1 MPRSASGTS
10 TPCLRRQALSAA
22 PSSPGLSLLS
32 FWATAGSVMTAVVAT
47 AARIGANRFMAPI
60 HRSRLMARGSN
71 HEHPWK
77 MRRVRGLARETCAV
91 STVLLV
97 EDDPEIVGLLSD
109 FLSVEGF
116 GVVAAGDV
124 GGALERVAG
133 ADAVVLDVMLPGGS
147 GFDVCRRIREV
158 SDVPVLFLSARGE
171 DEDKLRG
178 LALGADDYIVKSAT
192 PAEVVARVKAVLR
205 RSAPRN
211 PHRRIYG
218 RFTLDRAA
226 HEVTA
231 DGSPVALTAREF
243 ELLALFAD
251 HPRQVLTREQIFER
265 VWGDWGDRS
274 AVAVYVRRLREK
286 LDPALFATVWGVG
299 YRFDPPAP

>member
-1 MPRSASGTS
+1 MY
-10 TPCLRRQALSAA
+10 
-22 PSSPGLSLLS
+22 
-32 FWATAGSVMTAVVAT
+32 
-47 AARIGANRFMAPI
+47 
-60 HRSRLMARGSN
+60 
-71 HEHPWK
+71 
-77 MRRVRGLARETCAV
+77 
-91 STVLLV
+91 TVLLV

-109 FLSVEGF
+109 FLAVEGF
-116 GVVAAGDV
+116 GVVAAGDPAAALA
-124 GGALERVAG
+124 ALERHEVAC
-133 ADAVVLDVMLPGGS
+133 VLLDVMLPGGS
-147 GFDVCRRIREV
+147 GFDVCRRIRTRSEV
-158 SDVPVLFLSARGE
+158 PLLFLSARGE

-205 RSAPRN
+205 RSAPRD
-211 PHRRIYG
+211 PDRLVYG
-218 RFTLDRAA
+218 SLTLDRAA

-231 DGSPVALTAREF
+231 DGRLVALTAREF
-243 ELLALFAD
+243 ALLVLFAD
-251 HPRQVLTREQIFER
+251 HPRQVLTREQIFAR

>member
-1 MPRSASGTS
+1 M
-10 TPCLRRQALSAA
+10 
-22 PSSPGLSLLS
+22 
-32 FWATAGSVMTAVVAT
+32 
-47 AARIGANRFMAPI
+47 
-60 HRSRLMARGSN
+60 
-71 HEHPWK
+71 
-77 MRRVRGLARETCAV
+77 

-97 EDDPEIVGLLSD
+97 EDDPEIVALLAD
-109 FLSVEGF
+109 FLAVEGF
-116 GVVAAGDV
+116 AVVSAAGA
-124 GGALERVAG
+124 GGAI
-133 ADAVVLDVMLPGGS
+133 DALGTHPIACVVLDVMLPGCS
-147 GFDVCRRIREV
+147 GFDVCRRIREH
-158 SDVPVLFLSARGE
+158 SDVPLLFLSARGE

-211 PHRRIYG
+211 PHRRTYG

-231 DGSPVALTAREF
+231 DGCPVALTAREF

-274 AVAVYVRRLREK
+274 AVAVYVRRLRDK

-299 YRFDPPAP
+299 YRFDPPVP